1 MRKWLLT
8 LLLLAGA
15 LGFAFLLPPV
25 ARAQNPVKFNSLEI
39 DLWPEYD
46 RPTLLVIFRAI
57 LDPGVSLPARLTIRI
72 PSAAGKPTAVAAG
85 AALDSVAD
93 VDYQEKANGDWS
105 EISFLATGPAVQLE
119 YYDPGLVKE
128 GALRRYKYTW
138 PGDYPVDSLAIQVQ
152 QPVDATTMTI
162 SPALDKGQTSQ
173 DGLVYYNKKVG
184 SLSAGEPFSLD
195 LSYQKTTDTLS
206 VKNLPVEP
214 ITPINGTSNFRSSLM
229 AVLPWLLGLLGVV
242 LLVGGGLWYWQSGRT
257 GSSERSEV
265 RRRRKRVG
273 APESVPAE
281 GYIYCH
287 NCGKRAGPGDRFCR
301 TCGTRLRVE

>member
-1 MRKWLLT
+1 MRKQFLT
-8 LLLLAGA
+8 LLLLAGSFC
-15 LGFAFLLPPV
+15 FAFLLPLV
-25 ARAQNPVKFNSLEI
+25 VRAQNSVKYNSLEI

-46 RPTLLVIFRAI
+46 RPSLLVIYRAI
-57 LDPGVSLPARLTIRI
+57 LDPGVSLPAQLTIRI
-72 PSAAGKPTAVAAG
+72 PSAAGKPTAVAVG
-85 AALDSVAD
+85 TALDSVAD
-93 VDYQEKANGDWS
+93 VEYQQKVSGEWS
-105 EISFLATGPAVQLE
+105 EISILATGPAVQLE
-119 YYDPGLVKE
+119 YYDPSLVRD
-128 GALRRYKYTW
+128 GTSRRYKYTW

-152 QPVDATTMTI
+152 QPVDATNMTI

-173 DGLVYYNKKVG
+173 DGLTYYNKKVG
-184 SLSAGEPFSLD
+184 SLAAGEPFSLD
-195 LSYQKTTDTLS
+195 LSYEKTTDTLS

-214 ITPINGTSNFRSSLM
+214 ITPINGTGNFRGSMM
-229 AVLPWLLGLLGVV
+229 AVLPWLLGLLGVI
-242 LLVGGGLWYWQSGRT
+242 LLVGGGLWYWQSGR
-257 GSSERSEV
+257 SRSPERSEP